1 MWEQKAGDKMTR
13 DAFSKCH
20 PMVNF
25 IFFAAAMCFG
35 VFIMHPIY
43 LAVALLIS
51 GIYYIILNGKN
62 GWKRICMLGVLYVF
76 LMVINPL
83 LNTQGENVLFYI
95 GNRPYTLEALYYGAA
110 IAAVF
115 VIMILWFGC
124 YNIVMTGDKLMSL
137 LEGRMPSVSMI
148 IAMVGRMIPNFK
160 DRIEQILAAR
170 RCIGMDKGKI
180 STGVITVEVLASW
193 SLETGIITGDSMRA
207 RGYGKRRRTSYMI
220 YKMKAS
226 DKVLL
231 ILMILMIGI
240 VAGFVCRGSTEVN
253 FVPQFSQREIVG
265 FDVMGIIIYTVFLLI
280 PVILNA
286 KEAVS
291 WSISRRKI

>member
-1 MWEQKAGDKMTR
+1 MPLWEQKVGDKMTG

-25 IFFAAAMCFG
+25 IFFVAAMCFG

-83 LNTQGENVLFYI
+83 FNTQGENVLFYI

-115 VIMILWFGC
+115 VIMMLWFRC
-124 YNIVMTGDKLMSL
+124 CNKVMTDDKLMCL
-137 LEGRMPSVSMI
+137 FAGRMPSFSMI
-148 IAMVGRMIPNFK
+148 IAMVSRMIPNFK
-160 DRIEQILAAR
+160 DRTGQILAAR
-170 RCIGMDKGKI
+170 KCIGM
-180 STGVITVEVLASW
+180 V
-193 SLETGIITGDSMRA
+193 
-207 RGYGKRRRTSYMI
+207 
-220 YKMKAS
+220 
-226 DKVLL
+226 
-231 ILMILMIGI
+231 
-240 VAGFVCRGSTEVN
+240 
-253 FVPQFSQREIVG
+253 
-265 FDVMGIIIYTVFLLI
+265 
-280 PVILNA
+280 
-286 KEAVS
+286 
-291 WSISRRKI
+291 